1 MDCIN
6 IRECVLVSI
15 SNTEKQNLLINGTQ
29 MSMYSDYLDT
39 QKYSQSW
46 GLRSEMITDE
56 DDRERERDR
65 TSFATILQ
73 LAQLLLDIW
82 SQVEVPVAENFV

>member
-1 MDCIN
+1 
-6 IRECVLVSI
+6 
-15 SNTEKQNLLINGTQ
+15 

-39 QKYSQSW
+39 EKYSESW

-56 DDRERERDR
+56 DNRERDR
-65 TSFATILQ
+65 TSSTTILQ